1 MPWWYAVVESRHE
14 LQNPTSPE
22 KIRRLG
28 ELLGLDRSSRVLDVG
43 GGRGGPA
50 VLLAS
55 ELGCHVTLVELS
67 SEFAAVA
74 RERAR
79 AAGVAELVEVVESD
93 AKEFA
98 IERGRYDAALCLGAS
113 FAFDGLVPTVRALKD
128 AVPSR
133 GLIAVGEPYWREW
146 PQPEVRAPSEGG
158 GRFPQ
163 RGRVGEEDFLP
174 LAETLDRVESVG
186 VDVVSLLASSEDDW
200 DRYESLHWFALEEWL
215 AANPDDPQAE
225 EFRERGR
232 HERDRYLRRH
242 RTLLGWAIFVARVP

>member
-28 ELLGLDRSSRVLDVG
+28 ELLGLDRSSRVLDVA

-55 ELGCHVTLVELS
+55 ELGCRITLVELS
-67 SEFAAVA
+67 TEFAAAA
-74 RERAR
+74 RERAG
-79 AAGVAELVEVVESD
+79 AAGVGDLVEVVESD
-93 AKEFA
+93 AKDFA
-98 IERGRYDAALCLGAS
+98 IERGGYDAAICLGAS
-113 FAFDGLVPTVRALKD
+113 FAFDGLVPTVRALAE

-146 PQPEVRAPSEGG
+146 PLPEAFARSEG
-158 GRFPQ
+158 
-163 RGRVGEEDFLP
+163 GRVGEEDFLP
-174 LAETLDRVESVG
+174 LADTVDRFESAGVE
-186 VDVVSLLASSEDDW
+186 VVSMLVSSEEDW
-200 DRYESLHWFALEEWL
+200 DRYESLHWLALEEWL
-215 AANPDDPQAE
+215 AANPDDPQAD

-232 HERDRYLRRH
+232 RRRERYLRWDRA
-242 RTLLGWAIFVARVP
+242 LLGWAIFVARVP